1 MKTPPELVE
10 FSACQQADIIDMK
23 RQRELA
29 ISAELA
35 ETVKDALQ
43 RARDQRS
50 GRLPVPQPGARAFDI
65 LRRARL
71 RDGRP
76 YP

>member
-1 MKTPPELVE
+1 MKTPPELVG

-35 ETVKDALQ
+35 ETVHDAMR
-43 RARDQRS
+43 RARAQRS
-50 GRLPVPQPGARAFDI
+50 GRLPVPQPGPRAFDI

-71 RDGRP
+71 HAGRP
-76 YP
+76 